1 MTDHSGTD
9 AVTITT
15 DTDGAVVVTGEIDMA
30 SGPLVE
36 SAAAVTEGTPVV
48 IDVSGVTFIDSS
60 GLRSLLAISRAA
72 TAASTTVTLRGVGAE
87 VARLLEITGTGS
99 LFTVES
105 R

>member
-15 DTDGAVVVTGEIDMA
+15 DPDGVVVVTGEIDMA

-36 SAAAVTEGTPVV
+36 SAATADDGSPVV

-60 GLRSLLAISRAA
+60 GLRSLLAISRGA
-72 TAASTTVTLRGVGAE
+72 TAANTTVTLRGVGPE
-87 VARLLEITGTGS
+87 VARLLEITGTGG

>member
-15 DTDGAVVVTGEIDMA
+15 DPEGVVVVTGEIDMA

-36 SAAAVTEGTPVV
+36 SAATAGGGSPVV

-60 GLRSLLAISRAA
+60 GLRSLLAISRSA
-72 TAASTTVTLRGVGAE
+72 TAANTTVTLRGVGPE